1 MHPHNTHFRPTSWWV
16 RLLQNIALGALVC
29 CGAATFAQETPLA
42 LTVGSTLQLA
52 ATDAKGKPF
61 SPAQAQG
68 KVAVVFIWS
77 TNCAVCRDSLPE
89 LRSNL
94 RGWANKP
101 FVLISTNIDRKTEDW
116 LAYDAAMGLTQSM
129 GNNWVSV
136 HQRAEMPPTARLP
149 VTLLV
154 NPQGKVIARYEG
166 RLAPEVWDSVAEL
179 LP

>member
-1 MHPHNTHFRPTSWWV
+1 MHLNSTRFHPTPWWV
-16 RLLQNIALGALVC
+16 RLLQNLALGALMGCSV
-29 CGAATFAQETPLA
+29 AVFAQATPLA
-42 LTVGSTLQLA
+42 LAVGSTLQLA
-52 ATDAKGKPF
+52 ATDAKGQPF
-61 SPAQAQG
+61 SMAQAQG
-68 KVAVVFIWS
+68 KVAVVFIWTTS
-77 TNCAVCRDSLPE
+77 CAVCRDSLPE

-101 FVLISTNIDRKTEDW
+101 FVLVSTNIDRKTEDW
-116 LAYDAAMGLTQSM
+116 LAYEAAMGLTQNM

-136 HQRAEMPPTARLP
+136 HQRADMPPTARLP

>member
-1 MHPHNTHFRPTSWWV
+1 MHSHSTRFHPTSWWF
-16 RLLQNIALGALVC
+16 RILKDLALGALMGCSV
-29 CGAATFAQETPLA
+29 AAFAQATPLA
-42 LTVGSTLQLA
+42 LAVGSTLQLA
-52 ATDAKGKPF
+52 ATDAKGQPF
-61 SPAQAQG
+61 SMAQAQG
-68 KVAVVFIWS
+68 KVAVVFIWTTS
-77 TNCAVCRDSLPE
+77 CAVCRDSLPE

-101 FVLISTNIDRKTEDW
+101 FVLVSANIDRKTEDW
-116 LAYDAAMGLTQSM
+116 LVYDAAMGLTQNM
-129 GNNWVSV
+129 GSNWVSV
-136 HQRAEMPPTARLP
+136 HQRADLPPTARLP

>member
-1 MHPHNTHFRPTSWWV
+1 MAFGV
-16 RLLQNIALGALVC
+16 
-29 CGAATFAQETPLA
+29 FAGSGSQTWAQSSPLN
-42 LTVGSTLQLA
+42 LTTGSALQLS

-61 SPAQAQG
+61 SNAQTLG

-77 TNCAVCRDSLPE
+77 TGCAVCRDSLPE

-101 FVLISTNIDRKTEDW
+101 FVLVSTNIDRKTEDW
-116 LAYDAAMGLTQSM
+116 LAYDAAMGLTQSL

-136 HQRAEMPPTARLP
+136 HQRAEMPPSVRLP

-154 NPQGKVIARYEG
+154 SPQGKIIARYEG
-166 RLAPEVWDSVAEL
+166 RLAPEMWDGVADL